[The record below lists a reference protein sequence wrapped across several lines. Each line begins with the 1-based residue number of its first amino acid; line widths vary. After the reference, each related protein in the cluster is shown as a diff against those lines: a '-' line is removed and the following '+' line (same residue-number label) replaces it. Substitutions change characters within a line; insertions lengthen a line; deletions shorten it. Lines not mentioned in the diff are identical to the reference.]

1 MANDNREN
9 EANQHIA
16 DGEYPD
22 NQHTDVDSEHLDYD
36 DEQDSYADEEQ
47 DFHDIN
53 PENMSK
59 QELDNYALNVAAAT
73 VYRDNVRSMQDIKT
87 YRSALTKSIIVN
99 ALLTILVCLLLF
111 AFTYYPKTKYIPTK
125 DNAAICEVY
134 PEDNPNLTDSAISE
148 FAKDGILSL
157 YTFDYINYEEQMN
170 DVLSRYFTP
179 QGRAATAA
187 AITEAGLGEYA
198 KTNALTFRAS
208 AINAVRIEKFAA
220 DNNGRAYWIVR
231 FPMVLDIYSGRLTPI
246 DSQRHLVTIRVS
258 ADTASVSNPRGLG
271 ITSVTLEPI
280 RD

>member
-1 MANDNREN
+1 MANDNLEN
-9 EANQHIA
+9 ENNHHAA
-16 DGEYPD
+16 DDE
-22 NQHTDVDSEHLDYD
+22 NVDTSSEHLS
-36 DEQDSYADEEQ
+36 DEQNESEYEEQ
-47 DFHDIN
+47 SFHDIN
-53 PENMSK
+53 PEDMSK
-59 QELDNYALNVAAAT
+59 EELDNYALNIAAAT
-73 VYRDNVRSMQDIKT
+73 VYKDNVRSMQDIKT

-125 DNAAICEVY
+125 DNTAICEVY
-134 PEDNPNLTDSAISE
+134 PEDNPNLTDSSISE

-170 DVLSRYFTP
+170 NVLSRYFTP
-179 QGRAATAA
+179 QGRAATAS

-198 KTNALTFRAS
+198 QTNALTFKAS
-208 AINAVRIEKFAA
+208 AINAVRIEKFAS
-220 DNNGRAYWIVR
+220 DSNGRAYWIVR
-231 FPMVLDIYSGRLTPI
+231 FPMVLDIYSGGLSPI
-246 DSQRHLVTIRVS
+246 DTQKHLVTVRVS